1 MKNENRQPD
10 PQDQQLEAMLTRA
23 LATVTQTP
31 EGFAERV
38 MDASAPLLCS
48 AMDPALETMLYAA
61 THVDVPVGLSDRVM
75 AASLPIVEENSN
87 VGMLLAKATKVEIPV
102 GLADRVMSASIQKL
116 YGESPVIGRIGFTLK
131 MQRLAIA
138 ACIIFGVL
146 VAIQMDTTKSTKIIV
161 QHNQLLSV
169 EEEGF
174 LLEDLDLGDYTYLA
188 DARELNFTEL
198 SSELNGLRQDLE
210 LWQYG
215 LLTE

>member
-10 PQDQQLEAMLTRA
+10 PQDQQLEAMLSKV
-23 LATVTQTP
+23 LANVTQTP

-38 MDASAPLLCS
+38 MGASAPLLCS
-48 AMDPALETMLYAA
+48 AIDPALETMLDAA

-75 AASLPIVEENSN
+75 AASLPIVEENSD
-87 VGMLLAKATKVEIPV
+87 VGLLLAQASKVEIPI
-102 GLADRVMSASIQKL
+102 GLADRVMSASVQKL
-116 YGESPVIGRIGFTLK
+116 YGDSPVIGRIGFTLK

-138 ACIIFGVL
+138 ACILFAVL

-174 LLEDLDLGDYTYLA
+174 LLEDLDLGDYIYIA